1 MRNSPLHFVR
11 RHGLD
16 RVLIPASTDTYCPV
30 IAAAWGRETQI
41 IDLEW
46 NGGTLS
52 LTATSASALASLRKL
67 TYDPW
72 FHALRVGDIRT
83 QKDGSELFT
92 VEGGLSIDS

>member
-1 MRNSPLHFVR
+1 M
-11 RHGLD
+11 
-16 RVLIPASTDTYCPV
+16 
-30 IAAAWGRETQI
+30 
-41 IDLEW
+41 
-46 NGGTLS
+46 
-52 LTATSASALASLRKL
+52 TATSASALASLRKL